1 VYLFFVLL
9 QRVKRAVLLSF
20 GVGKDV
26 KQSKLTGEDRMA
38 IKGGH
43 YVEILH
49 AGQMSYGLLIF
60 NDITGHSF

>member
-1 VYLFFVLL
+1 M
-9 QRVKRAVLLSF
+9 SF